1 MTILQLARAP
11 VVNREALFVA
21 LKSIAGAAFDV
32 FWNEPPT
39 KDDDKLLRLDNFV
52 LTPHIARW
60 TNEAVEATA
69 RIVSVNVARMSRGEL
84 PLTVVYSEF
93 IQ

>member
-1 MTILQLARAP
+1 M
-11 VVNREALFVA
+11 
-21 LKSIAGAAFDV
+21 

-39 KDDDKLLRLDNFV
+39 KGNDKLLQLDNFI
-52 LTPHIARW
+52 LTPHIAGS

-84 PLTVVYSEF
+84 PLTIVNSEL
-93 IQ
+93 IN